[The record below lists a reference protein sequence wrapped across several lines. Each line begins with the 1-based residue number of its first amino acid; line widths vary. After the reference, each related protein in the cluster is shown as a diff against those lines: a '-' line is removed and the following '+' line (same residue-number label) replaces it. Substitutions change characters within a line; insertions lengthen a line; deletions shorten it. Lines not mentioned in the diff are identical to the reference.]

1 MKKETKSILKDF
13 LIRLTVACIL
23 FLIVYLIVTFHPQF
37 LPIDAEWIQKILAEE
52 KLPLPW

>member
-1 MKKETKSILKDF
+1 MKKETRSMLKDF
-13 LIRLTVACIL
+13 LIRLSIACAL

-52 KLPLPW
+52 KLPLSW